1 MDLPDRL
8 AAQLAGDEGKTRQKA
23 ARLVVDLA
31 EIANAEGFI
40 EVDNAH
46 VSGVSVIT
54 GGHGLRRFLS
64 DLSDDEGSQVF
75 VVKDAVDLVENL
87 NQA

>member
-1 MDLPDRL
+1 MEIPPELQSMLNAEHGPT
-8 AAQLAGDEGKTRQKA
+8 KQKA

-31 EIANAEGFI
+31 ASAGASQFTRCAH
-40 EVDNAH
+40 AH

-64 DLSDDEGSQVF
+64 DLSGCLLYTSPSPRDYAASRMPSS
-75 VVKDAVDLVENL
+75 A
-87 NQA
+87 

>member
-1 MDLPDRL
+1 MRWLVQPSIMDLPSRL
-8 AAQLAGDEGKTRQKA
+8 AEQLAGKEGKTRQKA

-54 GGHGLRRFLS
+54 GGHGF
-64 DLSDDEGSQVF
+64 DDF
-75 VVKDAVDLVENL
+75 CLIYPMMRMAK
-87 NQA
+87 